1 MKFSIKKGLN
11 RRRHLREAFFCWTTK
26 QALQNV
32 TVFCYFDYNN
42 PYFISQKCNFG
53 NDII

>member
-1 MKFSIKKGLN
+1 MKFSIKKASIVGDTYV
-11 RRRHLREAFFCWTTK
+11 RPFCWTTK